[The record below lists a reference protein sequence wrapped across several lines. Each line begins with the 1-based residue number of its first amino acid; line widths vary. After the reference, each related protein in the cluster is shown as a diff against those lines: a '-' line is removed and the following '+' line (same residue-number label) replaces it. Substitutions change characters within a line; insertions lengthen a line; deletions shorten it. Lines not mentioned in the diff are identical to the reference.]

1 MDYNNAKIRIP
12 NETFCPVKKIQFNTM
27 INNNLLNVSSPIN
40 STNFNN
46 MTSLKSNIS
55 QNNNITSNSKANPN
69 QNLNPNIF
77 SQQDNS
83 SEEGV
88 TISPI
93 KSIVTAASSKPPTI
107 IEPQCKLQKFLP
119 PKTSKYPKTLVLDLD
134 ETLIHSYFD
143 CCSPRPPDLSY
154 DIIIE
159 KRKIHVNSIVR
170 PGAIEFLESVSSIY
184 EVVIFTASL
193 SEYANPLVDFIDK
206 NKKCKYRLYREHC
219 CSFSNGFT
227 NSFTKDLKKLD
238 RDMKN
243 LIIIDNNP
251 KSYILNKENGVPIK
265 TWVEDINDRE
275 LLRLIPYL
283 IFLSSEK
290 IEDVR
295 PFLRQVN
302 SGTILDYDKFDEIIN
317 KYKSDNF
324 KIKKEDSSNNNLA
337 NSNNN
342 NNNNLNNNDIA
353 KENKK
358 INGISNNDIDN
369 NKDIKK
375 LNGNILSENN
385 INKKINTDES
395 NIKDNNNKII
405 EIPNNNIISKENKKI
420 NEKINKNVEIKNKKE
435 NNNINNNKVETANKI
450 NDNKKNIN
458 NKNKPN
464 NNTNENNIKTYKNIN
479 KNITKQKSAQIKND
493 NKNKSSNNIS
503 YKININN
510 NKNYSPNRETMK
522 INRSIDKY
530 SNNKN
535 DKSMKM
541 NNNIRNINISNSI
554 NQNINNSFKNN
565 KSNSK
570 KKETSKKKNEKIIM
584 RNDSINKEIQ
594 NISKRNKSVNNK
606 NNCVNQ
612 LNNNM
617 NDKNIKQNQNKNVL
631 KENNCKN
638 KRYESCMVEDD
649 NLKIEEYALSQNKN
663 NNKNNIIQMQR
674 EVKNMVIKSIN
685 FVNNSTQ
692 GVPTAM
698 SVRNNARN
706 LNNFHAT
713 KSTKN
718 INTFKNNNMN
728 SNNKKDIDIDNK
740 LYDQI
745 IIKNDL
751 NNKEKKAFKITDIAN
766 FPPPDELLNECII
779 NLNNANSLKSS
790 STSVTKN
797 INFSEEIQEKTIIN
811 DDIDEEE
818 KNENNAY
825 EDLFD
830 DIDTEK
836 DDFNDSNLINNQKK
850 KSQKK
855 LKENK
860 KKYFEADDA
869 LEYNRNIEKEKEK
882 EILKEDKSESNTI
895 DTKGSV
901 KRKKRKI
908 NKNHFNKSRPYLTNN
923 KKDLLNTNKLN
934 IEELLNSQFQSGLKM
949 SSNNNFMNKSKRVL
963 PKELFNYSTRKSK
976 DSITNNIIPSNY
988 KIFKEKHKTNIY
1000 LKNNSDSA
1008 NDNNELANYKTN
1020 PIIKHN
1026 SNVFIIPNEQ
1036 FFPRS
1041 NKNVHNA
1048 NKKILLLKNDNYLNS
1063 LKDVDDY
1070 ENKNNNKNNNNNL
1083 YLLDNNCI
1091 FGAGTEK
1098 KMISL
1103 SNKENTN
1110 QVNDSGNKLKRP
1122 TSCVNRK
1129 LEKYF
1134 TKTDKN
1140 KNFIKFANQGKKIYL
1155 KTNNKANKAS
1165 IKIDEINNIN
1175 INYNIYTTKGNKK
1188 EQNKSNENENKENK
1202 NIYLHLN
1209 LHHPGNIMT
1218 DIFNINNSGELN
1230 LKTSKGVSFKC
1241 GNLCTDKEAKQKRFP
1256 SAMNNKA
1263 IKRNNKNILL

>member
-1 MDYNNAKIRIP
+1 MMDYNSAKIRIP
-12 NETFCPVKKIQFNTM
+12 NETFCPAKKIQFNTM
-27 INNNLLNVSSPIN
+27 FNNNLVNASTTIN
-40 STNFNN
+40 SSNFNN
-46 MTSLKSNIS
+46 IASLKTNIS
-55 QNNNITSNSKANPN
+55 QNNNIIPNTKVNPN

-119 PKTSKYPKTLVLDLD
+119 PKTSKFHKTLVLDLD

-170 PGAIEFLESVSSIY
+170 PGAGEFLENVSSIF

-193 SEYANPLVDFIDK
+193 SEYANPLLDFIDK

-219 CSFSNGFT
+219 CSLSNGFT

-251 KSYILNKENGVPIK
+251 KSYILNKDNGVPIK

-302 SGTILDYDKFDEIIN
+302 SGNILNYDKFDEIIN
-317 KYKSDNF
+317 KYNSENLKS
-324 KIKKEDSSNNNLA
+324 KKDDSVNNNLT
-337 NSNNN
+337 NSN
-342 NNNNLNNNDIA
+342 NNNNLNNNGII

-358 INGISNNDIDN
+358 INGNDN
-369 NKDIKK
+369 NNHDNSKDIKK
-375 LNGNILSENN
+375 LNGNFNSENN
-385 INKKINTDES
+385 INKKINTDEQ
-395 NIKDNNNKII
+395 NIKENNNKII
-405 EIPNNNIISKENKKI
+405 EIPNNNIIPKENKKS
-420 NEKINKNVEIKNKKE
+420 NEKINKNVENKNKKE
-435 NNNINNNKVETANKI
+435 NNNNNKVETANKMI
-450 NDNKKNIN
+450 DNKKNIN

-464 NNTNENNIKTYKNIN
+464 NNANENNIKTYKNIN
-479 KNITKQKSAQIKND
+479 KNITKQKSSQIKND
-493 NKNKSSNNIS
+493 IKNKSSNNIS

-510 NKNYSPNRETMK
+510 NKNYSPNRENIK

-530 SNNKN
+530 SSNKN
-535 DKSMKM
+535 DKSMKI
-541 NNNIRNINISNSI
+541 NNNIRNINISNAI
-554 NQNINNSFKNN
+554 NQNISKSFKKN
-565 KSNSK
+565 KSISK
-570 KKETSKKKNEKIIM
+570 KKETSKKKNENIIM
-584 RNDSINKEIQ
+584 RNDSLNKEIQ
-594 NISKRNKSVNNK
+594 NINKRNKSVNNK
-606 NNCVNQ
+606 NNCVNT
-612 LNNNM
+612 LNNNT
-617 NDKNIKQNQNKNVL
+617 NDKNIKPNKSKNVV

-638 KRYESCMVEDD
+638 KRYENCMQEDD
-649 NLKIEEYALSQNKN
+649 NLKIEEYSLSQNKN
-663 NNKNNIIQMQR
+663 KNNIILMQR
-674 EVKNMVIKSIN
+674 EVKNMVIKSMN

-692 GVPTAM
+692 GA
-698 SVRNNARN
+698 SSIISAKNNVKN
-706 LNNFHAT
+706 LNDFHST

-718 INTFKNNNMN
+718 INTFKNTYMN
-728 SNNKKDIDIDNK
+728 SPNNKVIGNDNQ
-740 LYDQI
+740 LYDKI
-745 IIKNDL
+745 IINNL
-751 NNKEKKAFKITDIAN
+751 NSKETKGFKISDITN

-779 NLNNANSLKSS
+779 NLNKANSLKNSS
-790 STSVTKN
+790 NSVTKN
-797 INFSEEIQEKTIIN
+797 IQFSEEVQEKTIIN

-850 KSQKK
+850 ESQKI

-869 LEYNRNIEKEKEK
+869 LEYNRNIEIEKEK
-882 EILKEDKSESNTI
+882 LKEDKSESNTLNA
-895 DTKGSV
+895 KGSV

-923 KKDLLNTNKLN
+923 KKDLLSTNKLN

-976 DSITNNIIPSNY
+976 DNIQNNIISSNY

-1000 LKNNSDSA
+1000 LKNNSDNA
-1008 NDNNELANYKTN
+1008 CDINDLANYKTN
-1020 PIIKHN
+1020 PIVKHH
-1026 SNVFIIPNEQ
+1026 SNAFIIPDDQ
-1036 FFPRS
+1036 FFPRN
-1041 NKNVHNA
+1041 NKNVHNT

-1063 LKDVDDY
+1063 LKDIDDF
-1070 ENKNNNKNNNNNL
+1070 ENKNNHNNNL
-1083 YLLDNNCI
+1083 LLENNCI
-1091 FGAGTEK
+1091 IGAGTEK

-1103 SNKENTN
+1103 SNEENTN
-1110 QVNDSGNKLKRP
+1110 IFNDTGNKIKRP

-1129 LEKYF
+1129 LEKYY
-1134 TKTDKN
+1134 TKNEKH
-1140 KNFIKFANQGKKIYL
+1140 KNFIKFSNQGKKIYL
-1155 KTNNKANKAS
+1155 KTNNKASQAS
-1165 IKIDEINNIN
+1165 IKIDDINNIN
-1175 INYNIYTTKGNKK
+1175 FNYNTYTNKGIRK

-1202 NIYLHLN
+1202 NIFMHLN
-1209 LHHPGNIMT
+1209 LHHPENILT
-1218 DIFNINNSGELN
+1218 DIFSSNNSGELS
-1230 LKTSKGVSFKC
+1230 LKTSKGISFKYSNIC
-1241 GNLCTDKEAKQKRFP
+1241 SDKEAKQKRFL
-1256 SAMNNKA
+1256 SAMNSKA

>member
-1 MDYNNAKIRIP
+1 MDYNFAKIRIP
-12 NETFCPVKKIQFNTM
+12 NETFCPAKKIQFNTM
-27 INNNLLNVSSPIN
+27 FNNNLVNISTPIN
-40 STNFNN
+40 SPNLNN
-46 MTSLKSNIS
+46 IASLKTNIS
-55 QNNNITSNSKANPN
+55 QNNNNASNTKANPN

-107 IEPQCKLQKFLP
+107 LEPQCKLQKFLP
-119 PKTSKYPKTLVLDLD
+119 PKTSKFHKTLVLDLD

-143 CCSPRPPDLSY
+143 CCAPRPPDLSY

-170 PGAIEFLESVSSIY
+170 PGAREFLENVSSIF

-193 SEYANPLVDFIDK
+193 SEYANPLLDFIDK
-206 NKKCKYRLYREHC
+206 NKKCKFRLYREHC
-219 CSFSNGFT
+219 CSFSNGFA

-251 KSYILNKENGVPIK
+251 KSYLLNKENGIPIK

-290 IEDVR
+290 IDDVR

-302 SGTILDYDKFDEIIN
+302 SGTILNYEKFDEIIN
-317 KYKSDNF
+317 KYKSDNL
-324 KIKKEDSSNNNLA
+324 KCKKEDNANHNLA

-342 NNNNLNNNDIA
+342 NCNSNLNNNGIA
-353 KENKK
+353 KESKK
-358 INGISNNDIDN
+358 INGINNNNDIN
-369 NKDIKK
+369 KSKDIKK
-375 LNGNILSENN
+375 LNGNINSEDNT
-385 INKKINTDES
+385 NKKTNIDET
-395 NIKDNNNKII
+395 NIKDNNHKVI
-405 EIPNNNIISKENKKI
+405 EIPNNNIIPKDNKRI
-420 NEKINKNVEIKNKKE
+420 NEKINKNIEIKNKKE
-435 NNNINNNKVETANKI
+435 NNNINNNKVETTSKI
-450 NDNKKNIN
+450 NDDKKNIN
-458 NKNKPN
+458 NKNKPSN
-464 NNTNENNIKTYKNIN
+464 NANENNIKTFKNIN
-479 KNITKQKSAQIKND
+479 KNITKQKSSQIKNN

-510 NKNYSPNRETMK
+510 NKNYSPNRENIK
-522 INRSIDKY
+522 NNRSIEKY
-530 SNNKN
+530 SNKKN

-541 NNNIRNINISNSI
+541 NHNIRNINISNAI

-565 KSNSK
+565 KSTSK
-570 KKETSKKKNEKIIM
+570 KKEASKKKNENIIM

-594 NISKRNKSVNNK
+594 NISKRNKSVNNN
-606 NNCVNQ
+606 NNCINQ

-617 NDKNIKQNQNKNVL
+617 NDKNIKQNKSKNVA

-638 KRYESCMVEDD
+638 KRYESCMLEDD
-649 NLKIEEYALSQNKN
+649 NLQIEEYALNQNKN
-663 NNKNNIIQMQR
+663 NNNNIIQIQK
-674 EVKNMVIKSIN
+674 EAKNMVIKSIN

-698 SVRNNARN
+698 SIKNNDRN
-706 LNNFHAT
+706 LNNFHST

-718 INTFKNNNMN
+718 INTFKKNNM
-728 SNNKKDIDIDNK
+728 NKKDIDNDN
-740 LYDQI
+740 QI
-745 IIKNDL
+745 FDKILIKNIL
-751 NNKEKKAFKITDIAN
+751 SSKEKKGFKITDIDN

-779 NLNNANSLKSS
+779 NLNKANSLKSS
-790 STSVTKN
+790 SNSVTKN
-797 INFSEEIQEKTIIN
+797 IQFSEEVQEKTIIN

-836 DDFNDSNLINNQKK
+836 DDFNDSNLINNQKNESK
-850 KSQKK
+850 KK

-882 EILKEDKSESNTI
+882 LKEEKSESNTI
-895 DTKGSV
+895 NTKGSV

-934 IEELLNSQFQSGLKM
+934 IEELLNNQFQSGLKM
-949 SSNNNFMNKSKRVL
+949 SSNNNFMNKSKRVF

-976 DSITNNIIPSNY
+976 DNIQNNIISSNY

-1000 LKNNSDSA
+1000 LKNNSDNA
-1008 NDNNELANYKTN
+1008 HDNNELVNYKTN
-1020 PIIKHN
+1020 PIVKHN
-1026 SNVFIIPNEQ
+1026 SNVFIIPKDQ

-1041 NKNVHNA
+1041 NKNVNNV
-1048 NKKILLLKNDNYLNS
+1048 NKKILLLKSDNYLNS
-1063 LKDVDDY
+1063 LKDIDDY
-1070 ENKNNNKNNNNNL
+1070 ENKNNNNNNNNL
-1083 YLLDNNCI
+1083 NLLDNNCI
-1091 FGAGTEK
+1091 IGAITEK
-1098 KMISL
+1098 KMISP
-1103 SNKENTN
+1103 SSKENNN
-1110 QVNDSGNKLKRP
+1110 QFNDSANKIKRP

-1134 TKTDKN
+1134 TKNDKN
-1140 KNFIKFANQGKKIYL
+1140 KNFIKFSNQGKKIYL
-1155 KTNNKANKAS
+1155 KTNNKASKAS
-1165 IKIDEINNIN
+1165 IKIDDINNIN
-1175 INYNIYTTKGNKK
+1175 INYNVHTSKGNKK
-1188 EQNKSNENENKENK
+1188 EQNKSNENENKEYK
-1202 NIYLHLN
+1202 NIYMHLN

-1218 DIFNINNSGELN
+1218 DIINTNNSGELN
-1230 LKTSKGVSFKC
+1230 LKTSKGVSFKYS
-1241 GNLCTDKEAKQKRFP
+1241 NICTDKETKQKRFP
-1256 SAMNNKA
+1256 SAMNNKV

>member
-46 MTSLKSNIS
+46 MTSLKSNNI
-55 QNNNITSNSKANPN
+55 QNNNITSNSKTNPN

-119 PKTSKYPKTLVLDLD
+119 PKTSKYAKTLVLDLD

-302 SGTILDYDKFDEIIN
+302 SGSILNYDKFDEIIN
-317 KYKSDNF
+317 KYKSDNL
-324 KIKKEDSSNNNLA
+324 KLKKENSANNKLT
-337 NSNNN
+337 NSN

-358 INGISNNDIDN
+358 INGTSNNHIDN
-369 NKDIKK
+369 SKDIKK
-375 LNGNILSENN
+375 LNGNTNSEDN
-385 INKKINTDES
+385 INKKVNTDES
-395 NIKDNNNKII
+395 SIKDKKNIII
-405 EIPNNNIISKENKKI
+405 EIPNNNIISKESKKI

-435 NNNINNNKVETANKI
+435 NNNINKNEVENANKI

-464 NNTNENNIKTYKNIN
+464 NNNTNENNIKTFKNIN
-479 KNITKQKSAQIKND
+479 KNITKQKSSQIKND
-493 NKNKSSNNIS
+493 NKNKSMNNIS
-503 YKININN
+503 YKINNNN
-510 NKNYSPNRETMK
+510 NKNYSPNRENIK

-535 DKSMKM
+535 NKSMKM
-541 NNNIRNINISNSI
+541 NSNIRNINISNTI

-570 KKETSKKKNEKIIM
+570 TKETSKKKHENIIM
-584 RNDSINKEIQ
+584 RNDSISKEIQ
-594 NISKRNKSVNNK
+594 NINKRNKSVNNK
-606 NNCVNQ
+606 NNCINQ
-612 LNNNM
+612 LNNNI
-617 NDKNIKQNQNKNVL
+617 NDKNIKQNKSKNVV

-638 KRYESCMVEDD
+638 KRYESCMLEDD
-649 NLKIEEYALSQNKN
+649 NLQIEEYALNQ
-663 NNKNNIIQMQR
+663 NKNNIIQMKK

-692 GVPTAM
+692 GVPTVM
-698 SVRNNARN
+698 SIKNNVRN
-706 LNNFHAT
+706 LNSFNAT

-718 INTFKNNNMN
+718 INTIQNNMN
-728 SNNKKDIDIDNK
+728 SVNNKAIYYDNE
-740 LYDQI
+740 LYDK
-745 IIKNDL
+745 IIKNNL
-751 NNKEKKAFKITDIAN
+751 NNKEKKGFKISDITN
-766 FPPPDELLNECII
+766 FPRPDELLNECII
-779 NLNNANSLKSS
+779 NLNKANSLKSS

-797 INFSEEIQEKTIIN
+797 IQFSEEVQEKTIIN

-836 DDFNDSNLINNQKK
+836 DDLNDSNLINNTKNQ
-850 KSQKK
+850 SQKK

-869 LEYNRNIEKEKEK
+869 LVYNINIEKEK

-895 DTKGSV
+895 NTKGSV

-934 IEELLNSQFQSGLKM
+934 IEDLLNNQFQSGLKM
-949 SSNNNFMNKSKRVL
+949 NSNNNFATKSKRVF

-976 DSITNNIIPSNY
+976 DNIQNNILSSNY
-988 KIFKEKHKTNIY
+988 KIFKEKNKTNIY
-1000 LKNNSDSA
+1000 LKNNSQNDH
-1008 NDNNELANYKTN
+1008 DNNELVNYKTN
-1020 PIIKHN
+1020 PIVKHN
-1026 SNVFIIPNEQ
+1026 SNVFILPNEQ
-1036 FFPRS
+1036 FLPRS
-1041 NKNVHNA
+1041 NKNTNNNK
-1048 NKKILLLKNDNYLNS
+1048 NKKILLLKNDNYLNG
-1063 LKDVDDY
+1063 LKDIDDY
-1070 ENKNNNKNNNNNL
+1070 ENKNNL
-1083 YLLDNNCI
+1083 FILDNNCV
-1091 FGAGTEK
+1091 GAGTDK
-1098 KMISL
+1098 KMISP

-1110 QVNDSGNKLKRP
+1110 EFNDPGNKLKRP

-1134 TKTDKN
+1134 TKNEKN

-1155 KTNNKANKAS
+1155 KTNNKSNKAS
-1165 IKIDEINNIN
+1165 IKIDDINNIN
-1175 INYNIYTTKGNKK
+1175 LNYNIYTNKRNKK

-1202 NIYLHLN
+1202 DIYMHLN
-1209 LHHPGNIMT
+1209 FNHPEKIMT
-1218 DIFNINNSGELN
+1218 DIFSINNSGELN
-1230 LKTSKGVSFKC
+1230 LKTSKGISFKYS
-1241 GNLCTDKEAKQKRFP
+1241 NLCSDKETKQKRFP
-1256 SAMNNKA
+1256 SAMNKNV